1 MRGIYS
7 IQYTLGWAPG
17 RPLYIYVGFRGK
29 ERQSYRT
36 KKTTAASA
44 SGSPLGNLQELY
56 YFFLSTSA
64 PSAAHPSYT
73 TSALLH
79 SLGTQKTKPILWKRN
94 LWPKKVVLRIPR
106 KRNTREQASPPRKL
120 LRKNTF
126 QKNKNQNMGWV
137 PPANEILFWEKMLNI
152 LKLHVHQDYAAGP
165 PQTDYDE
172 DDDGSQERKK
182 YSLHLFWPKAVNI
195 CFQEM
200 TIIIEETQIAGGYA
214 HSGL

>member
-64 PSAAHPSYT
+64 PSAAQPSYT

-79 SLGTQKTKPILWKRN
+79 SLGTQKTKPIL
-94 LWPKKVVLRIPR
+94 
-106 KRNTREQASPPRKL
+106 
-120 LRKNTF
+120 
-126 QKNKNQNMGWV
+126 
-137 PPANEILFWEKMLNI
+137 
-152 LKLHVHQDYAAGP
+152 
-165 PQTDYDE
+165 
-172 DDDGSQERKK
+172 
-182 YSLHLFWPKAVNI
+182 
-195 CFQEM
+195 
-200 TIIIEETQIAGGYA
+200 
-214 HSGL
+214 